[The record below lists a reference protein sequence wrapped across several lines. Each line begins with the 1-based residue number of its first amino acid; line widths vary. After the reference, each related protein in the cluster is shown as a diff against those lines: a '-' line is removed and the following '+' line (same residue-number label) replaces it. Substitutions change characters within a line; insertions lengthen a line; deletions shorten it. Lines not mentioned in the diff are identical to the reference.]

1 MSAKAGQ
8 LGQKIKLLRQRKK
21 ITQEKLARILN
32 INRTTLANWEN
43 GRAEPDTEQLR
54 KIAIYFNVTL
64 DELLDMPETAALYPT
79 AVTDQTSEQF
89 RENPDREWGNFLIF
103 ARQTGLGPKT
113 LREIIEWQISTSLN
127 ICQQINKTKAG
138 GNK

>member
-54 KIAIYFNVTL
+54 KIALYFNITL
-64 DELLDMPETAALYPT
+64 DELLDMPETTVLYSRT
-79 AVTDQTSEQF
+79 GTDRAVGQLRESAEQ
-89 RENPDREWGNFLIF
+89 EWSSFLLF
-103 ARQTGLGPKT
+103 ARETGLGPQT

-127 ICQQINKTKAG
+127 ICQYINKTKAG